1 MSDRVLTY
9 ECHVGDAAHDVPGPD
24 VRILKTGDG
33 GFIVACGCGPESVD
47 DAEESPHPI
56 TDHLVNIYAE
66 DPSPAQWLTLEG
78 AADGWYDTTAW
89 DSPEG
94 FEGVNG
100 QRRARFR
107 EQIREIADTND
118 RNERGGAT
126 ERDRASP
133 AGVACPDC
141 GAGAGAKCQ
150 RPSGGIPF
158 GNRTPSASRRPL
170 KPELLQTT
178 PGVRASRSRPSRPIS
193 AGGRSAD
200 AVAAGDGPTAVDM
213 FAGIGGATIGLAAAG
228 VRRAGGV
235 GDRSGRFVRLPR
247 EPHRGDGY
255 RSVWRRDRRAARS
268 CSE

>member
-126 ERDRASP
+126 ERDRVARGWRVRIAAPALERSAS
-133 AGVACPDC
+133 G
-141 GAGAGAKCQ
+141 
-150 RPSGGIPF
+150 RRGIPF

-178 PGVRASRSRPSRPIS
+178 PGFERRGVDRAGRYRRVGVVPTLSLPGTGRRQSTCSPGSAGRRSDSPPVGSTCGRRGRPI
-193 AGGRSAD
+193 RSLRT
-200 AVAAGDGPTAVDM
+200 PTA
-213 FAGIGGATIGLAAAG
+213 
-228 VRRAGGV
+228 
-235 GDRSGRFVRLPR
+235 
-247 EPHRGDGY
+247 
-255 RSVWRRDRRAARS
+255 
-268 CSE
+268 

>member
-1 MSDRVLTY
+1 
-9 ECHVGDAAHDVPGPD
+9 

-126 ERDRASP
+126 ERDRRR
-133 AGVACPDC
+133 AGACPDC

-150 RPSGGIPF
+150 RPSGH
-158 GNRTPSASRRPL
+158 T
-170 KPELLQTT
+170 
-178 PGVRASRSRPSRPIS
+178 VRKSHAERVE
-193 AGGRSAD
+193 A
-200 AVAAGDGPTAVDM
+200 AVE
-213 FAGIGGATIGLAAAG
+213 AGIIADDDTGGSSVEESTEQADIGGWA
-228 VRRAGGV
+228 
-235 GDRSGRFVRLPR
+235 
-247 EPHRGDGY
+247 
-255 RSVWRRDRRAARS
+255 
-268 CSE
+268 

>member
-107 EQIREIADTND
+107 RTDPRD
-118 RNERGGAT
+118 CRHERPQRARWG
-126 ERDRASP
+126 DRARSRRP
-133 AGVACPDC
+133 RVACPDC

-150 RPSGGIPF
+150 RPSGH
-158 GNRTPSASRRPL
+158 T
-170 KPELLQTT
+170 
-178 PGVRASRSRPSRPIS
+178 VRKSHAERVE
-193 AGGRSAD
+193 A
-200 AVAAGDGPTAVDM
+200 AVE
-213 FAGIGGATIGLAAAG
+213 AGIIADDTGGSSVEESTEQADIGGWA
-228 VRRAGGV
+228 
-235 GDRSGRFVRLPR
+235 
-247 EPHRGDGY
+247 
-255 RSVWRRDRRAARS
+255 
-268 CSE
+268 

>member
-1 MSDRVLTY
+1 M
-9 ECHVGDAAHDVPGPD
+9 P
-24 VRILKTGDG
+24 
-33 GFIVACGCGPESVD
+33 CGCGPESVD

-126 ERDRASP
+126 ERDRVAR
-133 AGVACPDC
+133 GVACPDC

-150 RPSGGIPF
+150 RPSGH
-158 GNRTPSASRRPL
+158 T
-170 KPELLQTT
+170 
-178 PGVRASRSRPSRPIS
+178 VRKSHAERVE
-193 AGGRSAD
+193 A
-200 AVAAGDGPTAVDM
+200 AVE
-213 FAGIGGATIGLAAAG
+213 AGIIADDTGGSSVEESTEQADIGGWA
-228 VRRAGGV
+228 
-235 GDRSGRFVRLPR
+235 
-247 EPHRGDGY
+247 
-255 RSVWRRDRRAARS
+255 
-268 CSE
+268 

>member
-1 MSDRVLTY
+1 
-9 ECHVGDAAHDVPGPD
+9 

-78 AADGWYDTTAW
+78 AADGWYDTTAAW

-107 EQIREIADTND
+107 GTDPRDC
-118 RNERGGAT
+118 RHERPQRARWG
-126 ERDRASP
+126 DRARSRRPRGRVRIAAP
-133 AGVACPDC
+133 ALERSA
-141 GAGAGAKCQ
+141 
-150 RPSGGIPF
+150 SGRRGIPF

-200 AVAAGDGPTAVDM
+200 AVAARGRADGSRHVRRDRRGDDRTRRRW
-213 FAGIGGATIGLAAAG
+213 

>member
-126 ERDRASP
+126 ERDRVAP
-133 AGVACPDC
+133 AGWRVRIAAP
-141 GAGAGAKCQ
+141 ALERSA
-150 RPSGGIPF
+150 SGRRGIPF

-178 PGVRASRSRPSRPIS
+178 PGFERRGVDRA
-193 AGGRSAD
+193 GRYRRVGVVPTLSLP
-200 AVAAGDGPTAVDM
+200 GDGPTAVDM
-213 FAGIGGATIGLAAAG
+213 FAGDRRGDDRTRRRW

>member
-126 ERDRASP
+126 ERDRVARGWRVRIAAPALERSAS
-133 AGVACPDC
+133 G
-141 GAGAGAKCQ
+141 
-150 RPSGGIPF
+150 RRGIPF

-213 FAGIGGATIGLAAAG
+213 FAGIGGATIGLAAG
-228 VRRAGGV
+228 GFDVRAGAW

>member
-126 ERDRASP
+126 ERDRVARGWRVRIAAPALERSAS
-133 AGVACPDC
+133 G
-141 GAGAGAKCQ
+141 
-150 RPSGGIPF
+150 RRGIPF

-200 AVAAGDGPTAVDM
+200 AVAARGRADGSRHVRRDRRGDDRTRRRW
-213 FAGIGGATIGLAAAG
+213 

>member
-1 MSDRVLTY
+1 MF
-9 ECHVGDAAHDVPGPD
+9 PGPD

-94 FEGVNG
+94 FEGE
-100 QRRARFR
+100 RPAARPIP

-118 RNERGGAT
+118 RNERGGGASP
-126 ERDRASP
+126 ERDRGARGGSAS
-133 AGVACPDC
+133 VCPC
-141 GAGAGAKCQ
+141 VGASGLRAGAGAKCQ
-150 RPSGGIPF
+150 RPPSGHTV
-158 GNRTPSASRRPL
+158 RKSHAERRRGPL

-178 PGVRASRSRPSRPIS
+178 PGVRRR
-193 AGGRSAD
+193 GAD
-200 AVAAGDGPTAVDM
+200 
-213 FAGIGGATIGLAAAG
+213 
-228 VRRAGGV
+228 RAGRYRRVGV
-235 GDRSGRFVRLPR
+235 VPTLSLPGDDGADGSRHVRQDR
-247 EPHRGDGY
+247 RGDD
-255 RSVWRRDRRAARS
+255 RTRRRWVS
-268 CSE
+268 T